1 MSCGWPRASAAF
13 LLLAALPPALAAQGR
28 EAGAS
33 AFLTTART
41 TTAGML
47 LHLGVRPG
55 GSAPRLALG
64 LGGGG
69 AEGQLVGRA
78 ELVAH
83 LLLPHDP
90 GAAVAFYAG
99 GGVAGVT
106 GPERAG
112 WLVVLAG
119 METHP
124 GGRAGVALE
133 AGVGGGLR
141 LAAGWRRRW

>member
-1 MSCGWPRASAAF
+1 MSCGWPRASAV
-13 LLLAALPPALAAQGR
+13 LLLAALPPAVAAQGR
-28 EAGAS
+28 EAGAT

-41 TTAGML
+41 TTAGTL
-47 LHLGVRPG
+47 LHLGLRPG

-64 LGGGG
+64 LGAGG
-69 AEGQLVGRA
+69 AGGEVVGRA

-99 GGVAGVT
+99 GGVAAVT
-106 GPERAG
+106 GPERTG

-119 METHP
+119 METNP